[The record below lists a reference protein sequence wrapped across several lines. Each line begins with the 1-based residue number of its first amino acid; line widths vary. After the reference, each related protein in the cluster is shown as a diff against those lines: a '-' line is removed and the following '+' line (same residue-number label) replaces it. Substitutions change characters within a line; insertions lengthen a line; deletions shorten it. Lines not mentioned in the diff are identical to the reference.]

1 MKRIISLSIVMFIC
15 GVSIKSRAQNI
26 EISKKDA
33 VIINHMFD
41 QHKQLLEISAMKD
54 SIMQSLREVVD
65 NKTIIIENQLEQLRK
80 YDEMMM
86 KNDTIISNHKKMA
99 EIYEKSLKKERQKS
113 TFWKYVGLLS
123 SAVAITSFI
132 LK

>member
-1 MKRIISLSIVMFIC
+1 MLLC
-15 GVSIKSRAQNI
+15 GVSISRAQNI

-65 NKTIIIENQLEQLRK
+65 NKTLIIENQLEQLRK

-113 TFWKYVGLLS
+113 AFWKYVGLLS
-123 SAVAITSFI
+123 SAVAITAFLI
-132 LK
+132 K

>member
-1 MKRIISLSIVMFIC
+1 MKRIISLSIVVFLC
-15 GVSIKSRAQNI
+15 GVTVSRAQNI

-65 NKTIIIENQLEQLRK
+65 NKTLIIENQLEQLRK

-113 TFWKYVGLLS
+113 AFWKYVGLLS

>member
-1 MKRIISLSIVMFIC
+1 MFLC
-15 GVSIKSRAQNI
+15 GVTVSRAQNI

-65 NKTIIIENQLEQLRK
+65 NKTLIIENQLEQLRK

-113 TFWKYVGLLS
+113 AFWKYVGLLS
-123 SAVAITSFI
+123 SAVAITTFLI
-132 LK
+132 K

>member
-1 MKRIISLSIVMFIC
+1 MKRTISLSLLILLC
-15 GVSIKSRAQNI
+15 CTTKAYSQNI

-65 NKTIIIENQLEQLRK
+65 NNTLIIENQLEQLRK

-113 TFWKYVGLLS
+113 AFWKYVGLLS

>member
-1 MKRIISLSIVMFIC
+1 MKRIISFSIVMLLC
-15 GVSIKSRAQNI
+15 GVTVSRAQNI

-65 NKTIIIENQLEQLRK
+65 NKTLIIENQLEQLRK

-86 KNDTIISNHKKMA
+86 MNDTIISNHKKMA

-113 TFWKYVGLLS
+113 AFWKYVGLLS
-123 SAVAITSFI
+123 SAVAITTFLI
-132 LK
+132 K

>member
-1 MKRIISLSIVMFIC
+1 MKRIISFSIVMLLC
-15 GVSIKSRAQNI
+15 GVTVSRAQNI

-65 NKTIIIENQLEQLRK
+65 NKTLIIENQLEQLRK

-123 SAVAITSFI
+123 SAVAITTFLI
-132 LK
+132 K

>member
-1 MKRIISLSIVMFIC
+1 MKRIIISFSVLLFLGSV
-15 GVSIKSRAQNI
+15 VTARAQNI

-65 NKTIIIENQLEQLRK
+65 EKTLIIDTQTEQLRK
-80 YDEMMM
+80 YSEMMM
-86 KNDTIISNHKKMA
+86 KNDTIINNHKKMA
-99 EIYEKSLKKERQKS
+99 EIYEKSLRKERRKS
-113 TFWKYVGLLS
+113 AFWKYVGLLS
-123 SAVAITSFI
+123 SAVAITAFI
-132 LK
+132 IK

>member
-1 MKRIISLSIVMFIC
+1 MLIY
-15 GVSIKSRAQNI
+15 GVTVSRAQNI

-65 NKTIIIENQLEQLRK
+65 NKTLIIENQLEQLRK

-113 TFWKYVGLLS
+113 AFWKYVGLLS
-123 SAVAITSFI
+123 SAVAITTFLI
-132 LK
+132 K

>member
-1 MKRIISLSIVMFIC
+1 MKRIISFSIVMLLC
-15 GVSIKSRAQNI
+15 GVTVSRAQNI

-41 QHKQLLEISAMKD
+41 QHKQLFEISAMKD

-65 NKTIIIENQLEQLRK
+65 NKTLIIENQLEQLRK

-113 TFWKYVGLLS
+113 AFWKYVGLLS
-123 SAVAITSFI
+123 SAVAITTFLI
-132 LK
+132 K

>member
-1 MKRIISLSIVMFIC
+1 MLIC
-15 GVSIKSRAQNI
+15 GVTVSRAQNI

-65 NKTIIIENQLEQLRK
+65 NKTLIIENQLEQLRK

-123 SAVAITSFI
+123 SAVAITTFLI
-132 LK
+132 K

>member
-1 MKRIISLSIVMFIC
+1 MKRIISLSLLMLIY
-15 GVSIKSRAQNI
+15 GVTVSRAQNI

-65 NKTIIIENQLEQLRK
+65 NKTLIIENQLEQLRK

-86 KNDTIISNHKKMA
+86 KNDTIINNHKKMV

-113 TFWKYVGLLS
+113 AFWKYVGLLS
-123 SAVAITSFI
+123 FAVAITAFI
-132 LK
+132 IK

>member
-1 MKRIISLSIVMFIC
+1 MMLLC
-15 GVSIKSRAQNI
+15 GVTVSRAQNI

-65 NKTIIIENQLEQLRK
+65 NKTLIIENQLEQLRK

-86 KNDTIISNHKKMA
+86 KNDTIINNHKKMA

-113 TFWKYVGLLS
+113 AFWKYVGLLS
-123 SAVAITSFI
+123 SAVAITTFLI
-132 LK
+132 K

>member
-1 MKRIISLSIVMFIC
+1 MFLGC
-15 GVSIKSRAQNI
+15 TFGSRAQNI

-65 NKTIIIENQLEQLRK
+65 NKTLIIENQLEQLRK

-86 KNDTIISNHKKMA
+86 KNDAIISNHKKIA

-113 TFWKYVGLLS
+113 AFWKYVGLLS
-123 SAVAITSFI
+123 SAVAITTFLI
-132 LK
+132 K

>member
-1 MKRIISLSIVMFIC
+1 MLIC
-15 GVSIKSRAQNI
+15 GVTVSRAQNI

-65 NKTIIIENQLEQLRK
+65 NKTLIIENQLEQLRK

-99 EIYEKSLKKERQKS
+99 EIYEKSLKEERQKS
-113 TFWKYVGLLS
+113 AFWKYVGLLS

>member
-1 MKRIISLSIVMFIC
+1 MLIC
-15 GVSIKSRAQNI
+15 GVTVSRAQNI

-65 NKTIIIENQLEQLRK
+65 NKTLIIENQLEQLRK

-113 TFWKYVGLLS
+113 AFWKYVGLLS

>member
-1 MKRIISLSIVMFIC
+1 MKRIISFSIVMLIAS
-15 GVSIKSRAQNI
+15 VTVSRAQNI

-65 NKTIIIENQLEQLRK
+65 NKTLIIENQLEQLRK

-113 TFWKYVGLLS
+113 AFWKYVGLLS

>member
-1 MKRIISLSIVMFIC
+1 MKRIISLSLLMLIC
-15 GVSIKSRAQNI
+15 GVTVSRAQNI

-65 NKTIIIENQLEQLRK
+65 NKTLIIENQLEQLRK

-113 TFWKYVGLLS
+113 AFWKYVGLLS
-123 SAVAITSFI
+123 SAVAITTFLI
-132 LK
+132 K

>member
-1 MKRIISLSIVMFIC
+1 MLIC
-15 GVSIKSRAQNI
+15 GIAVSRAQNI

-65 NKTIIIENQLEQLRK
+65 NKTLIIENQLEQLRK

-113 TFWKYVGLLS
+113 AFWKYVGLLS
-123 SAVAITSFI
+123 SAVAITTFLI
-132 LK
+132 K

>member
-1 MKRIISLSIVMFIC
+1 MKRIISFSLLVFLGC
-15 GVSIKSRAQNI
+15 VTVSRAQNI

-65 NKTIIIENQLEQLRK
+65 GKTLIIENQLEQLRK

-113 TFWKYVGLLS
+113 AFWKYVGLLS
-123 SAVAITSFI
+123 SAVAITTFLI
-132 LK
+132 K

>member
-1 MKRIISLSIVMFIC
+1 MKRIISLSLLMIIC
-15 GVSIKSRAQNI
+15 GVTVSRAQNI

-65 NKTIIIENQLEQLRK
+65 NKTLIIENQLEQLRK

-113 TFWKYVGLLS
+113 AFWKYVGLLS
-123 SAVAITSFI
+123 SAVAITTFLI
-132 LK
+132 K

>member
-1 MKRIISLSIVMFIC
+1 MLIC
-15 GVSIKSRAQNI
+15 GVTVSRAQNI

-41 QHKQLLEISAMKD
+41 QHKQLLEISSMKD

-65 NKTIIIENQLEQLRK
+65 NKTFIIENQLEQLRK

-86 KNDTIISNHKKMA
+86 KNDTIIANHKKMA

-113 TFWKYVGLLS
+113 AFWKYVGLLS
-123 SAVAITSFI
+123 SAVAITTFLI
-132 LK
+132 K

>member
-1 MKRIISLSIVMFIC
+1 MKRIISLSIVMLIA
-15 GVSIKSRAQNI
+15 GMTVSHAQNI

-65 NKTIIIENQLEQLRK
+65 GKTLVIENQLEQLRK

-113 TFWKYVGLLS
+113 AFWKYVGLLS

>member
-1 MKRIISLSIVMFIC
+1 MKRIISFSIVMLLC
-15 GVSIKSRAQNI
+15 GVTVSRAQNI

-41 QHKQLLEISAMKD
+41 QHKQLLEISTMKD

-65 NKTIIIENQLEQLRK
+65 NKTLIIENQLEQLRK

-113 TFWKYVGLLS
+113 AFWKYVGLLS
-123 SAVAITSFI
+123 SAVAITSFLI
-132 LK
+132 K

>member
-1 MKRIISLSIVMFIC
+1 MLIASVT
-15 GVSIKSRAQNI
+15 VSRAQNI

-65 NKTIIIENQLEQLRK
+65 NKTLIIENQLEQLRK

-113 TFWKYVGLLS
+113 AFWKYVGLLS

>member
-1 MKRIISLSIVMFIC
+1 MKRIISFSIVMLLC
-15 GVSIKSRAQNI
+15 GITASRAQNI

-65 NKTIIIENQLEQLRK
+65 GKTLIIENQLEQLRK

>member
-15 GVSIKSRAQNI
+15 GVTVSRAQNI

-65 NKTIIIENQLEQLRK
+65 NKTLIIENQLEQLRK

-113 TFWKYVGLLS
+113 AFWKYVGLLS
-123 SAVAITSFI
+123 SAVAITTFLI
-132 LK
+132 K

>member
-1 MKRIISLSIVMFIC
+1 MKRIISFSIVMLLC
-15 GVSIKSRAQNI
+15 GVTVSRAQNI

-65 NKTIIIENQLEQLRK
+65 NKTLIIENQIEQLRK

-86 KNDTIISNHKKMA
+86 KNDTIISNHKKMV

-113 TFWKYVGLLS
+113 AFWKYVGLLS
-123 SAVAITSFI
+123 SAVAITTFLI
-132 LK
+132 K

>member
-1 MKRIISLSIVMFIC
+1 MLLC
-15 GVSIKSRAQNI
+15 GVTVSRAQNI

-65 NKTIIIENQLEQLRK
+65 NKTFIIENQLEQLRK

-113 TFWKYVGLLS
+113 AFWKYVGLLS
-123 SAVAITSFI
+123 SAVAIMSFI

>member
-1 MKRIISLSIVMFIC
+1 MLIASVTA
-15 GVSIKSRAQNI
+15 SRAQNI

-65 NKTIIIENQLEQLRK
+65 GKTLIIENQLEQLRK

-113 TFWKYVGLLS
+113 AFWKYVGLLS
-123 SAVAITSFI
+123 SAVAITTFLI
-132 LK
+132 K

>member
-1 MKRIISLSIVMFIC
+1 MKRIISFSIVMLLC
-15 GVSIKSRAQNI
+15 GITISRAQNI

-65 NKTIIIENQLEQLRK
+65 NKTLIIENQLEQLRK

-113 TFWKYVGLLS
+113 AFWKYVGLLS
-123 SAVAITSFI
+123 SAVAITTFLI
-132 LK
+132 K

>member
-1 MKRIISLSIVMFIC
+1 MLLGCV
-15 GVSIKSRAQNI
+15 IKAHSQNI

-65 NKTIIIENQLEQLRK
+65 EKTLIIDTQTEQLRK
-80 YDEMMM
+80 YSEMMM

-99 EIYEKSLKKERQKS
+99 EIYEKSLKKERRKS
-113 TFWKYVGLLS
+113 AFWKYVGLLS
-123 SAVAITSFI
+123 SAVAITAFI
-132 LK
+132 IK

>member
-1 MKRIISLSIVMFIC
+1 MLIC
-15 GVSIKSRAQNI
+15 GVTVSRAQNI

-65 NKTIIIENQLEQLRK
+65 NKTLIIENQLEQLRK

-113 TFWKYVGLLS
+113 AFWKYVGLLS
-123 SAVAITSFI
+123 SAVAITTFLI
-132 LK
+132 K

>member
-1 MKRIISLSIVMFIC
+1 MKRIISFSIVMLLC
-15 GVSIKSRAQNI
+15 GITVSRAQNI

-65 NKTIIIENQLEQLRK
+65 NKTLIIENQLEQLRK

-113 TFWKYVGLLS
+113 AFWKYVGLLS
-123 SAVAITSFI
+123 SAVAITTFLI
-132 LK
+132 K

>member
-1 MKRIISLSIVMFIC
+1 MLLGCTLV
-15 GVSIKSRAQNI
+15 SRAQNI

-113 TFWKYVGLLS
+113 AFWKYVGLLS
-123 SAVAITSFI
+123 SAVAITSFLI
-132 LK
+132 K

>member
-1 MKRIISLSIVMFIC
+1 MKRIISFSILVFLA
-15 GVSIKSRAQNI
+15 GVTVSRAQNI

-65 NKTIIIENQLEQLRK
+65 NKTLIIENQLEQLRK

-123 SAVAITSFI
+123 SAVAITTFLI
-132 LK
+132 K

>member
-1 MKRIISLSIVMFIC
+1 MLIC
-15 GVSIKSRAQNI
+15 GVTVSRAQNI

-65 NKTIIIENQLEQLRK
+65 NKTLIIENQLEQLRK
-80 YDEMMM
+80 YDEMMT

-113 TFWKYVGLLS
+113 AFWKYVGLLS
-123 SAVAITSFI
+123 SAVAIATFI
-132 LK
+132 IK

>member
-1 MKRIISLSIVMFIC
+1 MLIA
-15 GVSIKSRAQNI
+15 GVTVSRAQNI

-65 NKTIIIENQLEQLRK
+65 NKTLIIENQLEQLRK

-113 TFWKYVGLLS
+113 AFWKYIGLLS
-123 SAVAITSFI
+123 SAVAITTFLI
-132 LK
+132 K

>member
-1 MKRIISLSIVMFIC
+1 MKRIISLSIVMFLC
-15 GVSIKSRAQNI
+15 GVTVSRAQNI

-65 NKTIIIENQLEQLRK
+65 NKTLIIENQLEQLRK

-123 SAVAITSFI
+123 SAVAITTFLI
-132 LK
+132 K

>member
-1 MKRIISLSIVMFIC
+1 MFLGC
-15 GVSIKSRAQNI
+15 VTVSRAQNI

-65 NKTIIIENQLEQLRK
+65 NKTLIIENQLEQLRK

-123 SAVAITSFI
+123 SAVTITAFLI
-132 LK
+132 K

>member
-1 MKRIISLSIVMFIC
+1 MKRIISLSIVMLIC
-15 GVSIKSRAQNI
+15 GVTVSRAQNI

-65 NKTIIIENQLEQLRK
+65 NKTLIIENQLEQLRK

-113 TFWKYVGLLS
+113 AFWKYVGLLS
-123 SAVAITSFI
+123 SAVAITTFLI
-132 LK
+132 K